1 MSLRMPTAL
10 RAAAAAVA
18 LFLALS
24 APAAAPA
31 ATASALDLRYVV
43 YWGGLHVADVALRY
57 DEQPEAE
64 NYNAVLSARTRG
76 LADVLT
82 QYLGDAEVQGLLSAE
97 DGGLVPVSYRADYR
111 QRRTDRTTVLSF
123 DPESREVINIH
134 MLKRGKPTETE
145 VPPDLR
151 VSVVDPVTAIFSLRR
166 HTAEALA
173 GEGPPRFTVGVIDGR
188 RRYDLAAEVLGR
200 RTAVVDGR
208 ERPVVEVKLRMVPL
222 AGYDRDEMR
231 EARDESRYVVAQLS
245 DDDRL
250 IPLRLQNY
258 GHPVTTVVRLVRDCS
273 NGARC
278 PAVTN

>member
-1 MSLRMPTAL
+1 MSASLPTAF
-10 RAAAAAVA
+10 RAAAVA
-18 LFLALS
+18 LTLALS
-24 APAAAPA
+24 APAAAA
-31 ATASALDLRYVV
+31 AEPDLDLRYVV
-43 YWGGLHVADVALRY
+43 YWGGLRVADVALRY
-57 DEQPEAE
+57 GEQPDSE
-64 NYNAVLSARTRG
+64 NYHAQLSARTRG

-82 QYLGDAEVQGLLSAE
+82 QYLGDAEVEGLLSTD
-97 DGGLVPVSYRADYR
+97 DGPAPVSYRADYR

-123 DPESREVINIH
+123 DPESREVTNIH

-173 GEGPPRFTVGVIDGR
+173 GEGPPRFTVRVIDGR

-200 RTAVVDGR
+200 RTAVVEGG
-208 ERPVVEVKLRMVPL
+208 ERTVIEVRLRMVPL
-222 AGYDRDEMR
+222 AGYDRDEM
-231 EARDESRYVVAQLS
+231 EAALDPGRYVIAQLS
-245 DDDRL
+245 ADDRL
-250 IPLRLQNY
+250 IPLRLQSY

-278 PAVTN
+278 PSVTN

>member
-1 MSLRMPTAL
+1 MSVRMPTVF
-10 RAAAAAVA
+10 RAAAVA
-18 LFLALS
+18 LTLALS
-24 APAAAPA
+24 APAAA
-31 ATASALDLRYVV
+31 ATEPDLDLRYVV
-43 YWGGLHVADVALRY
+43 YWGGLRVADVALRY
-57 DEQPEAE
+57 DEQPESE
-64 NYNAVLSARTRG
+64 NYHAALSARTRG

-82 QYLGDAEVQGLLSAE
+82 QYLGDAEVEGLLSAN
-97 DGGLVPVSYRADYR
+97 DGLAPVSYRADYR
-111 QRRTDRTTVLSF
+111 QRRTDRSTVLRF
-123 DPESREVINIH
+123 DPESREVTNIH

-151 VSVVDPVTAIFSLRR
+151 LSVVDPVTAIFSLRR

-200 RTAVVDGR
+200 RTAVVEGG
-208 ERPVVEVKLRMVPL
+208 ERTVIEVRLRMVPL
-222 AGYDRDEMR
+222 AGYDRDEM
-231 EARDESRYVVAQLS
+231 EAALDPSRYVIAQLS

-250 IPLRLQNY
+250 IPLRLQSY

-278 PAVTN
+278 PSVTN